1 MNYIVSRSWIE
12 SVSIDG
18 LKFKDRGG
26 EEEREACEIY

>member
-1 MNYIVSRSWIE
+1 MNHVVSRSWTG
-12 SVSIDG
+12 SMSIDG